1 MDFLQ
6 QSYLGNTLERWL
18 VSLVII
24 GLSLI
29 LAKFLFWFF
38 ARFARR
44 LTAKTRNVF
53 DDILVDTT
61 EKPAIFIV
69 TLMGLWFGLTRL
81 NLSDPIREW
90 IDLGV
95 EFVFVLVVAWMA
107 ARFFDGLFQT
117 YIVPLAARSQTDLD
131 DHILPVA
138 QKAVKTIIWTIG
150 IVVAL
155 DNAGHNVGALLAGIG
170 IGGLALAMAAK
181 DTVSNVFGGFT
192 IFVDKPF
199 RLKDRVRAAGHDGY
213 VREIGLRSTRLET
226 MAGTQV
232 TVPNS
237 KFSDTVVE
245 NVSKEPSRKTAVV
258 LGLTYDTTPKQM
270 EEALA
275 ILQRICEQN
284 EGVAKAAAY
293 FTEFGDFSL
302 NVKLTYYIKK
312 EADISSTQ
320 SHVNMAI
327 LTQFNQQGLDF
338 AFPTQT
344 LYTKPIN

>member
-1 MDFLQ
+1 M
-6 QSYLGNTLERWL
+6 
-18 VSLVII
+18 
-24 GLSLI
+24 
-29 LAKFLFWFF
+29 
-38 ARFARR
+38 
-44 LTAKTRNVF
+44 
-53 DDILVDTT
+53 
-61 EKPAIFIV
+61 
-69 TLMGLWFGLTRL
+69 
-81 NLSDPIREW
+81 
-90 IDLGV
+90 
-95 EFVFVLVVAWMA
+95 FVLVVAWMA

-232 TVPNS
+232 TVPSS

-258 LGLTYDTTPKQM
+258 LGLSYDTTPKQM

-275 ILQRICEQN
+275 RIMQE
-284 EGVAKAAAY
+284 
-293 FTEFGDFSL
+293 
-302 NVKLTYYIKK
+302 
-312 EADISSTQ
+312 
-320 SHVNMAI
+320 
-327 LTQFNQQGLDF
+327 
-338 AFPTQT
+338 P
-344 LYTKPIN
+344 